1 MFALSEMFDSFAG
14 MRDKALKVMF
24 SSYCCESKAA
34 AKTKTERKKSGD
46 ADVKVLF
53 THEMVLTALLPAL
66 LAVDVCA
73 APPGRLSIPS
83 GPGCA
88 TMARI
93 VIAKIGLGT
102 RWKIFY

>member
-1 MFALSEMFDSFAG
+1 M
-14 MRDKALKVMF
+14 
-24 SSYCCESKAA
+24 
-34 AKTKTERKKSGD
+34 
-46 ADVKVLF
+46 LF
-53 THEMVLTALLPAL
+53 THEVFLAACLPAL
-66 LAVDVCA
+66 LAVDVGA